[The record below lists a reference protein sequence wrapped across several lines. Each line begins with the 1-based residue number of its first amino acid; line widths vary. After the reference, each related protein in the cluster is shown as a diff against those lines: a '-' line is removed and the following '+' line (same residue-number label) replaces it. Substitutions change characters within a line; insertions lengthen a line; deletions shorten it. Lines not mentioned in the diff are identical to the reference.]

1 MASVFVNRGRTPL
14 PQQPLGTAPLQLK
27 LLLPHADPFGSVATF
42 LQSGPHM
49 LSLLTGSVDVRI
61 LDLSSSAHSES
72 GKSLGA
78 YTPSPA
84 PGAALL
90 VTDRGGCVSTPAL
103 SFLNLEVGLWRLYSS
118 PCKNEP
124 NSPSV
129 GRSPHLPFA
138 VCLYWLC

>member
-1 MASVFVNRGRTPL
+1 
-14 PQQPLGTAPLQLK
+14 
-27 LLLPHADPFGSVATF
+27 
-42 LQSGPHM
+42 M
-49 LSLLTGSVDVRI
+49 LSLLTGGVDVRI
-61 LDLSSSAHSES
+61 LDLASSAHSES

-84 PGAALL
+84 PVAALL
-90 VTDRGGCVSTPAL
+90 VTDRRGCVNTPAL

-129 GRSPHLPFA
+129 GRLPHLPFA
-138 VCLYWLC
+138 LCLYWLS